1 MDDYYELL
9 GIDRR
14 AGHAELRRA
23 FRKLALKWHPDR
35 AGAGAT
41 ATFRKIHAAYT
52 VLADP
57 ISRAAYDRRQSG
69 VATVTRGR
77 APAVSLSRLSGNIN
91 GLLAIGAVRRVGND
105 IIELFLNADEAST
118 GGMIMISMR
127 VPVRCPGCVGRG
139 MAACDRCGGKRV
151 LDDLFSAWLAVP
163 PGVQDGEILPPSAL
177 LPGMMNRV
185 IFRVRLAAA

>member
-35 AGAGAT
+35 AGEAAT
-41 ATFRKIHAAYT
+41 ATFRRIHAAYT

-57 ISRAAYDRRQSG
+57 ISRAAYDRRQG
-69 VATVTRGR
+69 AITGTRGR
-77 APAVSLSRLSGNIN
+77 APSIMLRRVSGPIA
-91 GLLAIGAVRRVGND
+91 GLLACGAVRRVGND
-105 IIELFLNADEAST
+105 VIELLLNADEAAT
-118 GGMIMISMR
+118 GGMISIAMR
-127 VPVRCPGCVGRG
+127 VPVRCPACVGKG

-151 LDDLFSAWLAVP
+151 IDDLFSAWMAVP
-163 PGVQDGEILPPSAL
+163 AGVQDGEILPLSAL
-177 LPGMMNRV
+177 MPGMINRV
-185 IFRVRLAAA
+185 VFRVRLLS